1 MSKGPIIISLPRLTW
16 LILLGLVG
24 FLAGGGASVQAQQFS
39 ADLVRNGLPGGAAA
53 SFAKLRVFNDK
64 VRIETSDFPDGFF
77 LIDGVSRAAYF
88 ARPGQRVFMDAR
100 QSSRLTQLFVPL
112 DLGDPCLQWQA
123 MAELAGATEPSDRWR
138 CERVGGRSWSTAAV
152 PWSTGRDHP
161 LVGTSLAGSIRTSN
175 SRCESNCKTARQ
187 SRLRTFARN
196 HSPHPCSRFRRASG
210 NSIRRP
216 SSSGSS
222 KAMCGSTSRR
232 HDASLA
238 PAFPFQEPIC
248 RLARNTKDRRCHKII
263 IKWSGL
269 LRGSISVRCQGYD

>member
-1 MSKGPIIISLPRLTW
+1 MQRIFTMSKGPIIISLPRLTW

-138 CERVGGRSWSTAAV
+138 CERVGGEELVDGRGAVVYRARSS
-152 PWSTGRDHP
+152 PGRDILGWIDPNLKFP
-161 LVGTSLAGSIRTSN
+161 LRIQLQDGTTITVENIR
-175 SRCESNCKTARQ
+175 EEPQ
-187 SRLRTFARN
+187 
-196 HSPHPCSRFRRASG
+196 P
-210 NSIRRP
+210 
-216 SSSGSS
+216 
-222 KAMCGSTSRR
+222 
-232 HDASLA
+232 ASLFEIPSGFRKFDPQA
-238 PAFPFQEPIC
+238 LIKRIKQSDVWVDEPPP
-248 RLARNTKDRRCHKII
+248 
-263 IKWSGL
+263 
-269 LRGSISVRCQGYD
+269 